1 MTRIALLLFLLA
13 PATAA
18 AAGSAP
24 AEGLPLMDLAVH
36 AFNFTVLAIVLK
48 WKVWPLVSEFLVNRS
63 NEIRRQLS
71 VAAEAQEAARAEY
84 DRINQ
89 RLEGFEA
96 ELGLLLENVRAEGAR
111 QHEAAIERAN
121 ATATAMVEAA
131 QKSVSDELLQARN
144 ALRREA
150 IDLAV
155 GFAEQ
160 QIRNQ
165 LTDDQQGVL
174 VEQVLNR
181 VERDGASQEAT
192 GE

>member
-1 MTRIALLLFLLA
+1 MR
-13 PATAA
+13 
-18 AAGSAP
+18 
-24 AEGLPLMDLAVH
+24 EGRR
-36 AFNFTVLAIVLK
+36 
-48 WKVWPLVSEFLVNRS
+48 PLVGPGAV
-63 NEIRRQLS
+63 
-71 VAAEAQEAARAEY
+71 VASPRAHPEAQEAARAEY
-84 DRINQ
+84 DRISQ

-96 ELGLLLENVRAEGAR
+96 ELGQLLENVRAEGAR
-111 QHEAAIERAN
+111 QHEAAIARAN

-155 GFAEQ
+155 DFAEQ
-160 QIRNQ
+160 QLKAQ
-165 LTDDQQGVL
+165 LTDSQQGVL

-181 VERDGASQEAT
+181 VERDGATQEAT